1 MENSFKRAVKVLELD
16 KILEKLAGLTACSDA
31 YEMALAIMPET
42 RLDRAN
48 FLLEQ
53 TKDAYALIAR
63 FSAPSFSGLKNVD
76 NALARAA
83 AGSVLST
90 RELLDIAESLRVI
103 RALSEWRRNCGDGSS
118 LDFLFSELIPNK
130 ALEESIT
137 KAIISEDEIADTASP
152 ALADIRRK
160 IRRKTAG
167 IKEQLESLI
176 RSAHY
181 RKILQEPIVT
191 QRNGRYVVPVKA
203 EHRGEVAGLVHDTSS
218 SGATVFIEPSAVVEA
233 NNEIRMLLSEE
244 RDEIERIITYLS
256 SEAGSFAA
264 PIKQSTKAAA
274 ELNLIFAKAALAYS
288 MKASA
293 PELNDKGLIEL
304 KRARHPL
311 IPQDKVVPI
320 DLKLGFDYDALII
333 TGPNTGGK
341 TVSIKTLGLL
351 TLMAMCGLF
360 IPASENSK
368 VCVFKG
374 VFADIGDE
382 QSIEQSLSTFSSH
395 MTNIV
400 KIIEE
405 CSEGSLVLID
415 ELGAGTDPVEGAA
428 LAIAILEHIRR
439 KGAKIAATTH
449 YAELKAY
456 ALQTE
461 RVENASCE
469 FDVNTLKPTYRLLTG
484 IPGRSNAFAISEKL
498 GLPMEITEKAKS
510 LVSGENI
517 KFESLVTALEEK
529 RFEAEKKLRQALEEK
544 REAERLLSEA
554 KERLEKAIQQ
564 SEKELEKART
574 EAIRLADRAKREAAD
589 FMAELERLRKESE
602 EIKQHGGAAELKRKL
617 RSSINALEDSLN
629 PVSMSARSEAA
640 FDEPP
645 ETLKIG
651 DRVLLVDMGCEG
663 VVSSYDEKSENA
675 EVQIGGIKMRV
686 AKERLRL
693 IAGKAKKEK
702 SAQSTYNTIKSVKSE
717 HKVLASQDTRCDIRG
732 MTVDEALPVV
742 DLAIDSLVI
751 AGLHEITII
760 HGKGTGKL
768 RAAVHQH
775 LRKHPQIKT
784 FRLGTFGEG
793 EDGVTIAELK

>member
-103 RALSEWRRNCGDGSS
+103 RALSEWRRNCGGGSS

-293 PELNDKGLIEL
+293 P
-304 KRARHPL
+304 
-311 IPQDKVVPI
+311 
-320 DLKLGFDYDALII
+320 
-333 TGPNTGGK
+333 
-341 TVSIKTLGLL
+341 
-351 TLMAMCGLF
+351 
-360 IPASENSK
+360 
-368 VCVFKG
+368 
-374 VFADIGDE
+374 
-382 QSIEQSLSTFSSH
+382 
-395 MTNIV
+395 
-400 KIIEE
+400 
-405 CSEGSLVLID
+405 
-415 ELGAGTDPVEGAA
+415 
-428 LAIAILEHIRR
+428 
-439 KGAKIAATTH
+439 
-449 YAELKAY
+449 
-456 ALQTE
+456 
-461 RVENASCE
+461 
-469 FDVNTLKPTYRLLTG
+469 
-484 IPGRSNAFAISEKL
+484 
-498 GLPMEITEKAKS
+498 
-510 LVSGENI
+510 
-517 KFESLVTALEEK
+517 
-529 RFEAEKKLRQALEEK
+529 
-544 REAERLLSEA
+544 
-554 KERLEKAIQQ
+554 
-564 SEKELEKART
+564 
-574 EAIRLADRAKREAAD
+574 
-589 FMAELERLRKESE
+589 
-602 EIKQHGGAAELKRKL
+602 
-617 RSSINALEDSLN
+617 
-629 PVSMSARSEAA
+629 
-640 FDEPP
+640 
-645 ETLKIG
+645 
-651 DRVLLVDMGCEG
+651 
-663 VVSSYDEKSENA
+663 
-675 EVQIGGIKMRV
+675 
-686 AKERLRL
+686 
-693 IAGKAKKEK
+693 
-702 SAQSTYNTIKSVKSE
+702 
-717 HKVLASQDTRCDIRG
+717 
-732 MTVDEALPVV
+732 
-742 DLAIDSLVI
+742 
-751 AGLHEITII
+751 
-760 HGKGTGKL
+760 
-768 RAAVHQH
+768 
-775 LRKHPQIKT
+775 
-784 FRLGTFGEG
+784 
-793 EDGVTIAELK
+793 